1 MADIPEQ
8 HKPVFLR
15 SPTGIALLVFGG
27 VAGFF
32 LVMEHR
38 AHLYGVLP
46 FLILALCPLMHFFM
60 HRGHGGHGGHGGDG
74 GSRAKPSDSHAGHQ
88 HGDER

>member
-1 MADIPEQ
+1 MAETSDPR
-8 HKPVFLR
+8 KTPFLR
-15 SPTGIALLVFGG
+15 SAAGIALLVFGG
-27 VAGFF
+27 AAGFL

-38 AHLYGVLP
+38 AHLYGILP

-60 HRGHGGHGGHGGDG
+60 HRGHGGHGG
-74 GSRAKPSDSHAGHQ
+74 SSAKPNDSHAGHQ